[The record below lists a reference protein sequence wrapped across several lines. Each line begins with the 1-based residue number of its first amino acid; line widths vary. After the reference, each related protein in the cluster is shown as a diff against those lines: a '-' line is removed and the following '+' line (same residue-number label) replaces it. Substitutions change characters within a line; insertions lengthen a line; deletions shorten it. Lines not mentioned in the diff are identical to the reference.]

1 MLIEYI
7 TLDNYTKSL
16 LTRIIFFLYY
26 LIYKIYVDL
35 ILHLHLN
42 FPEKCNKFLYRASY
56 IP

>member
-42 FPEKCNKFLYRASY
+42 FPEKYNKFLYRASY